1 MATTS
6 RHPSRNK
13 TPKQHFKVC
22 FCFRRMFRLKV
33 ADEIDILFKEY
44 SQHIIMS
51 MDDLCDFLVQFQGEE
66 EGVAIKKHAQTI
78 FDSLRHLNIFHRRG
92 LHVEAFFRYLLSDL
106 NVPLA
111 EVIIIFGSLLKSLK
125 TFLTSVLWLRN

>member
-6 RHPSRNK
+6 RHLSHNK
-13 TPKQHFKVC
+13 MPKQHFKVC

-44 SQHIIMS
+44 SQHGIMS

-111 EVIIIFGSLLKSLK
+111 EVIIFGSLLKSLK